1 MFENLVN
8 YDNTKTIIVAFTSLS
23 WFENLVN
30 YDNTK
35 TFGKFPPESARL
47 RTL

>member
-8 YDNTKTIIVAFTSLS
+8 YDNTKTALS
-23 WFENLVN
+23 QKPDGKTFENLVN

-35 TFGKFPPESARL
+35 THDGRI
-47 RTL
+47 